1 MRSIICAVV
10 ILLLTA
16 CSPAGNKLV
25 GKWSI
30 ESDSDKFWG
39 RTKNK
44 TKPIVEFTTTEMI
57 RNGRHDP
64 IEMADQGNDVVVYK
78 TILGMKSGATY
89 KFINKDTAEVAMIG
103 DKQTLHRIY

>member
-16 CSPAGNKLV
+16 CSPPGNKLV

-30 ESDSDKFWG
+30 ESHSDKFWG
-39 RTKNK
+39 RTKNN

-57 RNGRHDP
+57 RNGFHDQ
-64 IEMADQGNDVVVYK
+64 IEMADQGNDVVVYR
-78 TILGMKSGATY
+78 TFLGIKSGITY
-89 KFINKDTAEVAMIG
+89 KFINNDKAEVAMLG
-103 DKQTLHRIY
+103 DKQTLHRIH